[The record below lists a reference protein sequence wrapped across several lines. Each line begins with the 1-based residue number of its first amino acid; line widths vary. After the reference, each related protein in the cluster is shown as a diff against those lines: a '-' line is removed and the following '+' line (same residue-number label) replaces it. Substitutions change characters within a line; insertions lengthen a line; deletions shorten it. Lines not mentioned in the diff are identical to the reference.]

1 MEFSSNGLII
11 VMMFIISSWS
21 GQSVPSTSG
30 FMLNCSREIELAI
43 SSAKDSPNNI
53 NRESVLHHCLENNRF
68 DITQLPKKGANI
80 FRIGYNFDFVNLIS
94 LENDGTIVIIADL
107 EFTWTDEFRKWNASE
122 VLGLGKISIPSL
134 EIWTPKFLLTTC
146 ESESCLFG
154 ANDEMYAVAFATGY
168 SAIFLQNR
176 KMTASCNMD
185 LTEFPYDSQAC
196 SLTFQVQSNLKSR
209 VSIISTNGTFLK
221 DMVDNDE
228 WDLPEIT
235 DNPIN
240 VTYWRYYRNE
250 KDRYNLKHREE
261 QSIQM
266 EGFIVEL
273 FLKRR
278 PFYYTANSIVPVFL
292 ISIIGVFANFL
303 RATSSDK
310 VNVQVTTLLGF
321 LFLQSLTA
329 TIIPQSATTPNI
341 TLYILY
347 ALLISVFNVLYSS
360 ALLMGRTKKGVKLPK
375 CLEKI
380 FVQYLGFVLRP
391 SKLFALLKPGKKSIS
406 HTDSVNNGRL
416 CSSSNFQE
424 DRIAATNE
432 IYHER
437 PIYFQSFLDL
447 NSPQPI
453 ETSFDNKGNLKDDK
467 SKEEKHPDLNDK
479 AAKRKRRL
487 WNEFLGNLNLI
498 LALVSFT
505 LSAINFW
512 FYLLP
517 LIFIYRFDK

>member
-1 MEFSSNGLII
+1 MEFSSNGFII
-11 VMMFIISSWS
+11 VIICWTSLQVQTTSDFI
-21 GQSVPSTSG
+21 
-30 FMLNCSREIELAI
+30 LNCSQEIGFAI
-43 SSAKDSPNNI
+43 NNAKDSLNGI
-53 NRESVLHHCLENNRF
+53 NRESVLHQCFKNNPY
-68 DITQLPKKGANI
+68 DITQLPKNGDKI
-80 FRIGYNFDFVNLIS
+80 FQMDYTFDFVNLIS
-94 LENDGTIVIIADL
+94 LENDGTIVVIADL
-107 EFTWTDEFRKWNASE
+107 EYNWIDEFRKWNSSE
-122 VLGLGKISIPSL
+122 LWGLFRISIPSF
-134 EIWTPKFLLTTC
+134 EIWTPKFLLTNC
-146 ESESCLFG
+146 ESETCIFG
-154 ANDEMYAVAFATGY
+154 ANNDSYSLIFDTGEVGL
-168 SAIFLQNR
+168 FLQNR
-176 KMTASCNMD
+176 KMTASCDMD
-185 LTEFPYDSQAC
+185 LTEFPYDSQTC
-196 SLTFQVQSNLKSR
+196 SLSFQVQSHLKSR
-209 VSIISTNGTFLK
+209 VSIVSTNGTFLK

-235 DNPIN
+235 DSPIN

-250 KDRYNLKHREE
+250 NGRYNLKHPEE
-261 QSIQM
+261 KSIQM